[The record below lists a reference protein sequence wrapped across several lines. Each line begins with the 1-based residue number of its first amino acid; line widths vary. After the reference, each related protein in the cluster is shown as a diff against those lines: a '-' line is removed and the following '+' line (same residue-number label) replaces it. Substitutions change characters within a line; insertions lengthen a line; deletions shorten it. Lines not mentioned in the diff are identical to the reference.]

1 MLTEFGTFRDEAQTV
16 KVHIGAGQNTDK
28 RLVLAAVLFDV
39 VLDAG
44 NGKGAGRFKD
54 ASCILE
60 NIFDCGADFIRI
72 DQHDA
77 VDKILAKLLSLFAD
91 ELNCRAVGEKADI
104 GD

>member
-60 NIFDCGADFIRI
+60 TSLIAAQTSSVSTNTMPSTN
-72 DQHDA
+72 
-77 VDKILAKLLSLFAD
+77 LAKLISLFAD

>member
-44 NGKGAGRFKD
+44 NGKGARQVQGCFLYLGKH
-54 ASCILE
+54 L
-60 NIFDCGADFIRI
+60 
-72 DQHDA
+72 
-77 VDKILAKLLSLFAD
+77 
-91 ELNCRAVGEKADI
+91 
-104 GD
+104 